1 MIEEKVGFCT
11 LCKSQCGTI
20 NVVENGWLKKVVP
33 NLDHPTGKAIC
44 LKGRSTPEIVHNSR
58 RLRRRSGARRRR
70 VIPNP
75 QWVQVSWDEALDEI
89 ADRLKGH
96 VARGGPESVA
106 FAVTSGSSSPLSD
119 STYWILRFGELIER
133 AAFDWDFVRDW
144 TNAPCLV
151 RSDNDRLARSL

>member
-1 MIEEKVGFCT
+1 MMEEKVGFCT
-11 LCKSQCGTI
+11 LCKSRCGTI

-33 NLDHPTGKAIC
+33 NPDHPTGKAIC
-44 LKGRSTPEIVHNSR
+44 LKGRSAPEVVHNSR
-58 RLRRRSGARRRR
+58 RLTAPLRRTTPKSDPDPRWME
-70 VIPNP
+70 I
-75 QWVQVSWDEALDEI
+75 SWDEALDEI
-89 ADRLKGH
+89 GDRLKDH
-96 VARGGPESVA
+96 VARGGPESIA